1 MGRITLPMIHT
12 DTFHRPVLLPRV
24 ISYLNVVKGAKY
36 IDATLGGGGYTFE
49 ILKGGGIVL
58 GIDQDQEAIKF
69 VKGKFDPDQIGT
81 KFEIDREIF
90 LEEGNFANLKSIAG
104 KYGFEA
110 VSGIIFDLG
119 MSSYQID
126 MSAKGFSFHKDE
138 ILDMRM
144 GNEVRLKASDILNNF
159 SEERL
164 YEIFSS
170 FSEELNSRAIAH
182 AVFRARTLKQNIV
195 RTKDLVNIVNK
206 VIGKYDPKVLA
217 RVFQALRVAVN
228 NEIEILKTGLFEAVD
243 LLASKGV
250 VIVLSYH
257 SLEDRTVKMFF
268 KLKENEGCLRIITKH
283 CIRPD
288 RFEMSNNPRSRSA
301 RMRVAEK
308 I

>member
-12 DTFHRPVLLPRV
+12 DTFHRPVLLPQV
-24 ISYLNVVKGAKY
+24 ISYLNVVCGGKY
-36 IDATLGGGGYTFE
+36 IDATIGGGGYTYE
-49 ILKGGGIVL
+49 ILKRGGIVL
-58 GIDQDQEAIKF
+58 GIDADEEAIRYVEAK
-69 VKGKFDPDQIGT
+69 VKINK
-81 KFEIDREIF
+81 ELF
-90 LEEGNFANLKSIAG
+90 LEEGNFANIKSIAR
-104 KYGFEA
+104 KYDFET

-126 MSAKGFSFHKDE
+126 MSGRGFSFHKDE

-144 GNEVRLKASDILNNF
+144 GSEVRLKASDILNSFN
-159 SEERL
+159 EERL

-228 NEIEILKTGLFEAVD
+228 NEIEMLKTGLFEAAD

-257 SLEDRTVKMFF
+257 SLEDRAVKKFF

-283 CIRPD
+283 CKRPD

>member
-12 DTFHRPVLLPRV
+12 DTFHRPVLLPQV
-24 ISYLNVVKGAKY
+24 ISYLNVVCGGKY
-36 IDATLGGGGYTFE
+36 IDATIGGGGYTFE
-49 ILKGGGIVL
+49 ILKRGGVVL
-58 GIDQDQEAIKF
+58 GIDADEEAIRYVEAK
-69 VKGKFDPDQIGT
+69 VKSQKSKVKIN
-81 KFEIDREIF
+81 KEIF
-90 LEEGNFANLKSIAG
+90 LERRNFRDLKEIANKWRFEKVEG
-104 KYGFEA
+104 
-110 VSGIIFDLG
+110 VVFDLG
-119 MSSYQID
+119 MSSFQID
-126 MSAKGFSFHKDE
+126 TSGRGFSFHKDE

-159 SEERL
+159 SEEGL

-195 RTKDLVNIVNK
+195 RTEDLVNIVNK

-228 NEIEILKTGLFEAVD
+228 NEIEMLKTGLFEAAD

>member
-12 DTFHRPVLLPRV
+12 DIFHRPVLLPQV
-24 ISYLNVVKGAKY
+24 ISYLNVVCGGKY
-36 IDATLGGGGYTFE
+36 IDATIGGGGYTYE
-49 ILKGGGIVL
+49 ILKRGGIVL
-58 GIDQDQEAIKF
+58 GIDADEEAIRYVEAK
-69 VKGKFDPDQIGT
+69 VKINK
-81 KFEIDREIF
+81 ELF
-90 LEEGNFANLKSIAG
+90 LEEGNFANIKSIAR
-104 KYGFEA
+104 KYDFET

-126 MSAKGFSFHKDE
+126 MSGRGFSFHKDE

-144 GNEVRLKASDILNNF
+144 GSEVRLKASDILNNF

-195 RTKDLVNIVNK
+195 RTEDLVNIVNK

-228 NEIEILKTGLFEAVD
+228 NEIEMLKTGLFEAAD

-257 SLEDRTVKMFF
+257 SLEDRAVKKFF
-268 KLKENEGCLRIITKH
+268 KLKENEGYLRIITKH